1 AGDLEPQPPAA
12 LIERV
17 QADVGGGGVV
27 PGVELQGA
35 LQRAEQRP
43 VSHRPSSAS
52 VPAGEWDL
60 CFDVSA
66 EGVIE
71 DAHQVDIDDRALPS
85 SQQAPAARAAERDE
99 RTHLIWLVCGS
110 KSVYRRCRRR
120 PGSGRLCVRSGGAGG
135 GTGQPGHGALDLPPV
150 PAQPLRVLHTLAG
163 QAMDDPA
170 FTEPAAQVVVVI
182 ALVAVQLGRTTSPW
196 AAPGPDRRDPAH

>member
-1 AGDLEPQPPAA
+1 
-12 LIERV
+12 
-17 QADVGGGGVV
+17 
-27 PGVELQGA
+27 
-35 LQRAEQRP
+35 
-43 VSHRPSSAS
+43 
-52 VPAGEWDL
+52 
-60 CFDVSA
+60 DVSA

-110 KSVYRRCRRR
+110 KSVCRRCRRR

-196 AAPGPDRRDPAH
+196 AAPGPDRPDPAHPRLPGLACEGVGRWDRHGQGQTGLVGDQVYLRPFLTPVDRIRTC